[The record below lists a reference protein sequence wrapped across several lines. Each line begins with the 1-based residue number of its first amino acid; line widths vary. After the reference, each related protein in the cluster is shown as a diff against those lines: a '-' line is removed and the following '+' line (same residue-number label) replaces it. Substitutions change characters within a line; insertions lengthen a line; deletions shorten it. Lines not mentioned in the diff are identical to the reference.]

1 MNPVLVP
8 NDNANH
14 WRLVIF
20 YFNRQDRR
28 LLVPK
33 RHGLGWTL
41 NFAHA
46 GAWVIIGALIVLLVT
61 RLLTLGTRGRT

>member
-1 MNPVLVP
+1 MILPDQN
-8 NDNANH
+8 NNH
-14 WRLVIF
+14 WRLGVF

-33 RHGLGWTL
+33 RHGIGMTL
-41 NFAHA
+41 NFGCLA
-46 GAWVIIGALIVLLVT
+46 AWVIIGLIVLLVS

>member
-1 MNPVLVP
+1 MILPDQN
-8 NDNANH
+8 NNH
-14 WRLVIF
+14 WRLGVF

-33 RHGLGWTL
+33 RHGIGMTL
-41 NFAHA
+41 NFGHLA
-46 GAWVIIGALIVLLVT
+46 AWVIIGLIVLLIS

>member
-1 MNPVLVP
+1 MILPDQN
-8 NDNANH
+8 NNH
-14 WRLVIF
+14 WRLGVF

-33 RHGLGWTL
+33 RHGIGMTL
-41 NFAHA
+41 NFGHLA
-46 GAWVIIGALIVLLVT
+46 AWVIIGLIVLLVS